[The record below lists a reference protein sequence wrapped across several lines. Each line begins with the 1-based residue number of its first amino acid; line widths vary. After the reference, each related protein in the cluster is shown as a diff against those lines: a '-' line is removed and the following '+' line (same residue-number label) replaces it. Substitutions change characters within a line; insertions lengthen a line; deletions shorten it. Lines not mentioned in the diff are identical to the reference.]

1 MTTVAEYLASVAIRG
16 INEGI
21 GQAGVTQSF
30 NATPADGSLELPV
43 GAQGA
48 DGPTGPDAPP
58 FRWEGDISDP
68 GALSALAP
76 DLRPVHA
83 GKAWRVESTNT
94 LMYWN
99 GTNFDAFPDA
109 FGAAGPTGELNTLAL
124 GTVTTG
130 AAGSDLV
137 VEVTGTPPTQTV
149 NLTIPRGVQGLQGP
163 LGSPGPIR
171 EAADYQESA
180 EPVEGAVP
188 MWDAVA
194 EKWEPTPAPGWR
206 GPWTI
211 TEATAWDGGAG
222 FAASASNIST
232 NPNTIAIVNIPAQDV
247 DWRPMVLGGAQVR
260 GGGGSPSTR
269 LDLEAC
275 IGSAAGQVVSVGGG
289 LSEPYWWYNQLIP
302 QYQTSA
308 MTPASSVGV
317 IAAGASAA
325 IHLVLRRNQGSG
337 TYSYSRT
344 YAHVAVWAV
353 PATGA
358 P

>member
-21 GQAGVTQSF
+21 GESGVVQSF

-48 DGPTGPDAPP
+48 DGPAGPDAPP

-76 DLRPVHA
+76 DLGPRQA
-83 GKAWRVESTNT
+83 GKAWRVESTNA

-99 GTNFDAFPDA
+99 GTSFDTFQDA
-109 FGAAGPTGELNTLAL
+109 FGAAGPTGDVNTLSV

-130 AAGSDLV
+130 AAGSDLI
-137 VEVTGTPPTQTV
+137 VEVTGTPPAQTV
-149 NLTIPRGVQGLQGP
+149 NLTVPRGVQGVQGP

-180 EPVEGAVP
+180 EPVTGAVP
-188 MWDAVA
+188 MWDAAA
-194 EKWEPTPAPGWR
+194 EKWKPVPAPGWR

-211 TEATAWDGGAG
+211 TEGTAWDGG
-222 FAASASNIST
+222 SAFLSSVTNVST
-232 NPNTIAIVNIPAQDV
+232 NPNTIAIVNVPAQDV
-247 DWRPMVLGGAQVR
+247 AWRPMVLGGAQVK
-260 GGGGSPSTR
+260 GGTGSPATR
-269 LDLEAC
+269 MDLEAC
-275 IGSAAGQVVSVGGG
+275 IGSTAGQVVAVGGG
-289 LSEPYWWYNQLIP
+289 LSADTWWYNQLVP

-308 MTPASSVGV
+308 LTPSASTGV
-317 IAAGASAA
+317 IAAGSPAA
-325 IHLVLRRNQGSG
+325 IYLVLRRNQGSS

>member
-21 GQAGVTQSF
+21 GEDRIVQSF
-30 NATPADGSLELPV
+30 SATPADGSLELPV
-43 GAQGA
+43 GAVGA
-48 DGPTGPDAPP
+48 TGPAGPDAAP

-68 GALSALAP
+68 TALTALAA
-76 DLRPVHA
+76 DLGPVHA
-83 GKAWRVESTNT
+83 GKAWRVESTNA

-99 GTNFDAFPDA
+99 GTNFDVFPDA
-109 FGAAGPTGELNTLAL
+109 FGAAGPTGEVNTLSI

-130 AAGSDLV
+130 AAGSDLIV
-137 VEVTGTPPTQTV
+137 NVTGTPPAQTV
-149 NLTIPRGVQGLQGP
+149 NLTVPRGVQGVQGP

-171 EAADYQESA
+171 EAADYEESA

-211 TEATAWDGGAG
+211 TEATAWDGGSG
-222 FAASASNIST
+222 FVATVSNVNSAAY
-232 NPNTIAIVNIPAQDV
+232 TIATINIPAQDV
-247 DWRPMVLGGAQVR
+247 AYRPMVFGGAQVR
-260 GGGGSPSTR
+260 GSTGSPATR
-269 LDLEAC
+269 MDLEAC
-275 IGSAAGQVVSVGGG
+275 IGSSAGQVVAVGGG
-289 LSEPYWWYNQLIP
+289 LSQDVWWYNQIVP

-308 MTPASSVGV
+308 MTPSSSVGV
-317 IAAGASAA
+317 ISAGAATS
-325 IHLVLRRNQGSG
+325 IVLVLRRNQGSG
-337 TYSYSRT
+337 TFSYGRN

-353 PATGA
+353 PVTGA